1 MTTLKVQ
8 RRNMETKAKELRRQG
23 YVTGNLFGKEIE
35 ASIPL
40 KIEKRDAEKIQKECL
55 KGSQLYLELDGK
67 QYDVLLKDIEY
78 DSMKN
83 QIVELDFMVLVKGE
97 KVHSVAEIVLHNKEK
112 VVEGALEQLLTEI
125 SYKALPEALI
135 DKIDVDCGN
144 LRVGDT
150 IKVSDLE
157 IASDKNIEIM
167 THLDAPV
174 VSVIASHN
182 VLPDA
187 EEETE
192 DK

>member
-1 MTTLKVQ
+1 MMTTLKVQ

-83 QIVELDFMVLVKGE
+83 
-97 KVHSVAEIVLHNKEK
+97 
-112 VVEGALEQLLTEI
+112 
-125 SYKALPEALI
+125 
-135 DKIDVDCGN
+135 
-144 LRVGDT
+144 
-150 IKVSDLE
+150 
-157 IASDKNIEIM
+157 
-167 THLDAPV
+167 
-174 VSVIASHN
+174 
-182 VLPDA
+182 
-187 EEETE
+187 
-192 DK
+192 